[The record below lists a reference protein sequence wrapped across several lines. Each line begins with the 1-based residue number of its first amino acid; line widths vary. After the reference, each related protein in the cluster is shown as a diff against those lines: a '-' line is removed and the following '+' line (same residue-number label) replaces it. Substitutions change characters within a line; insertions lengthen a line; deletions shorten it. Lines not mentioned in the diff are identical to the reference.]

1 MGLVAA
7 AGVGGRLGLAL
18 PVLGMGLAWDWGDW
32 GWGWGYPGYWGGG
45 YYGVPNGYVT
55 MAQGSW
61 GVVNTDVSPEMTR
74 VFLDGRYIGTAD
86 DFDGYPDYLYL
97 RPGKYKVSLQLEGFE
112 TRDVDIDSRAGMK
125 IDIKEKLKKIPGQ
138 KQYGSYD
145 TPVPEGGLQRF
156 FGKDR
161 NGQDIPMSP
170 DNGGNGG
177 MDVAPHGYSD
187 WRGQGGQPGYGGSQP
202 PQGQEGQQ
210 APPPRV
216 EYEGAPV
223 PPPAASR
230 GRILFK
236 LEPPDAA
243 VYVDDRF
250 AGTAE
255 ELSTLSRGLQIAP
268 GPHRIVVSRP
278 GFGTES
284 TQVEVTAGQTENVEI
299 SLSKP

>member
-1 MGLVAA
+1 
-7 AGVGGRLGLAL
+7 
-18 PVLGMGLAWDWGDW
+18 
-32 GWGWGYPGYWGGG
+32 
-45 YYGVPNGYVT
+45 
-55 MAQGSW
+55 
-61 GVVNTDVSPEMTR
+61 MTR

-112 TRDVDIDSRAGMK
+112 TREIDVDARAGTK
-125 IDIKEKLKKIPGQ
+125 VDIKEKLHKIPGQ

-156 FGKDR
+156 FGKDKS
-161 NGQDIPMSP
+161 GQDIPMSP
-170 DNGGNGG
+170 DTGG
-177 MDVAPHGYSD
+177 MEVAP
-187 WRGQGGQPGYGGSQP
+187 RGYGNYGSQP
-202 PQGQEGQQ
+202 PQGQGQQ
-210 APPPRV
+210 DYSAPPPRV

-223 PPPAASR
+223 PPPAASSSR
-230 GRILFK
+230 GRILFRV
-236 LEPPDAA
+236 EPPDAA

-268 GPHRIVVSRP
+268 GSHRIVVSRP

-284 TQVEVTAGQTENVEI
+284 TQVEVTEGQTETVEI

>member
-1 MGLVAA
+1 
-7 AGVGGRLGLAL
+7 
-18 PVLGMGLAWDWGDW
+18 
-32 GWGWGYPGYWGGG
+32 
-45 YYGVPNGYVT
+45 
-55 MAQGSW
+55 
-61 GVVNTDVSPEMTR
+61 MTR

-86 DFDGYPDYLYL
+86 DFDGYPDFLYL

-112 TRDVDIDSRAGMK
+112 TRDVDIDARAGMK
-125 IDIKEKLKKIPGQ
+125 VDIKDKLKKIPGQ

-170 DNGGNGG
+170 DNGG

-187 WRGQGGQPGYGGSQP
+187 WRGQGQPGYGGSQP
-202 PQGQEGQQ
+202 PQGQQPET

-236 LEPPDAA
+236 VEPPDAA